1 MNLKRTTGINRII
14 RAWFYSLEGLKAAF
28 SNEAAFRQ
36 EICLVIIFGPAGF
49 FMGST
54 PAEKALLILP
64 LFAVLIT
71 ELLNS
76 ALEAVV
82 DRTGSEI
89 HPLSKRAKDMGSA
102 AVFISL
108 VMTCIIWAVILFA

>member
-1 MNLKRTTGINRII
+1 MNSKKPTGINRII
-14 RAWFYSLEGLKAAF
+14 RACFYSFEGLKAAF
-28 SNEAAFRQ
+28 SHEAAFRQ
-36 EICLVIIFGPAGF
+36 EICLVAVFGPLGF
-49 FMGST
+49 FMGRT
-54 PAEKALLILP
+54 ATERALLILP

-76 ALEAVV
+76 AIEAVV
-82 DRTGSEI
+82 DRTGKQI

-108 VMTCIIWAVILFA
+108 VMTCVIWAVVLFA

>member
-1 MNLKRTTGINRII
+1 MNLKKTTGINRII

-71 ELLNS
+71 EMVLSTKNPPWFNTHNS
-76 ALEAVV
+76 SRPGIDNIFSGPVPTA
-82 DRTGSEI
+82 
-89 HPLSKRAKDMGSA
+89 
-102 AVFISL
+102 ISS
-108 VMTCIIWAVILFA
+108 IIP